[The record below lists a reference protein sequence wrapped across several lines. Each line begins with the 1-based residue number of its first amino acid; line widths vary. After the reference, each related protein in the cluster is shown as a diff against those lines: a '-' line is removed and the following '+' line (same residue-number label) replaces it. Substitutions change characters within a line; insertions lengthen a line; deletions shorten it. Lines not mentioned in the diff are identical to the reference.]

1 MALLFE
7 GETLW
12 VADQSGDAVIGLD
25 VATGSR
31 RTTLSVDG
39 RPFALAWLGCGEG
52 CGDLWVASEAA
63 DTVSRIRLP

>member
-1 MALLFE
+1 VALLFE

-12 VADQSGDAVIGLD
+12 VADQIGDSVIGLD
-25 VATGSR
+25 VATAEP
-31 RTTLSVDG
+31 RTTLSVVG
-39 RPFALAWLGCGEG
+39 GPFALAWLTCGEG